1 MSLGRAPPSSSVVVL
16 VSKPSHADMRRPLT
30 SLISTGDY
38 ISPGID
44 TLDDATIDDVA
55 AKITALAN
63 AHQGHRFDA
72 EHVKNSGGSY
82 EISAIVVDAN
92 FVAVPLKVPLRRPWS
107 KTCHM
112 FFDDK
117 DGLVAMIAAT
127 HTSSFEDVVGKDI
140 GFFAAKFAG
149 MDCILLGPEAI
160 SNHPKV
166 IRSLG
171 LETWQDGND
180 NVAIVPLRIYGS
192 EPLGKQA
199 LRLGFGKFRFL
210 FPDAP
215 FDRADYDANMARKR
229 RRELQAIVSPDA
241 PSNAQKKPRVENEAA
256 QGGKPPAATPQITS
270 SCIRLSH
277 PADVRTTTT
286 VTTMATTKT
295 VAPAPSPPTAIPAM
309 GLAVVTRTG
318 VQNTLE
324 AMVKTEYRAQGHA
337 KYNAYYIAKNFLD
350 ILGESTAP
358 HVFDEKLA
366 TLTAVPSSIALDML
380 GNVEMCKSIASHVL
394 PALEIRDRVIAHVEA
409 IRSAM
414 TTM

>member
-1 MSLGRAPPSSSVVVL
+1 MSLGRAPPTSSVVVL

-30 SLISTGDY
+30 SLISTGEY

-44 TLDDATIDDVA
+44 TLDDATVDDVA

-92 FVAVPLKVPLRRPWS
+92 FAAVPLKVPLRRPWS
-107 KTCHM
+107 KPCHM

-117 DGLVAMIAAT
+117 DGLVGMIAAT
-127 HTSSFEDVVGKDI
+127 HTTSFEDAVGKDI

-149 MDCILLGPEAI
+149 KDCILLGPEAI

-166 IRSLG
+166 IRALG

-192 EPLGKQA
+192 EPLGKQS

-215 FDRADYDANMARKR
+215 FDRSDYDEHMARKR
-229 RRELQAIVSPDA
+229 RRELQAIMSPDA
-241 PSNAQKKPRVENEAA
+241 PSNAQKKKPRVENGAA
-256 QGGKPPAATPQITS
+256 QDGKTPAATPQITS
-270 SCIRLSH
+270 SCIRL
-277 PADVRTTTT
+277 
-286 VTTMATTKT
+286 ATTKT
-295 VAPAPSPPTAIPAM
+295 VAPAPSPPTAIPSM

-337 KYNAYYIAKNFLD
+337 KYNAYYVAKNFLD
-350 ILGESTAP
+350 ILGESTTP

-380 GNVEMCKSIASHVL
+380 GNVEICKSIASHVL
-394 PALEIRDRVIAHVEA
+394 PAPEIRDRVIAHVEA